1 MVITKRHIELFAPVA
16 AGIVASDA
24 RAIERV
30 EERKGLYA
38 GLDPQPAA
46 VARASERRALV
57 ATDMRR
63 DIAPEASW
71 TLVEDH
77 LRNGAYEWH
86 GPRGELIRLAKTT
99 PESRKLEAA
108 KSFQGIQ
115 EELVVPQP
123 PPTGPREEIL
133 IRLMGD
139 PLGDPSVDIVCVG
152 RKGVRS
158 SAVSL
163 AAMAKAQTDQFP
175 AKTPEKASVTLPG
188 TRRDAETG

>member
-1 MVITKRHIELFAPVA
+1 MVITKRHIDAFVPVA

-24 RAIERV
+24 KAIERV
-30 EERKGLYA
+30 EERKGIYA

-63 DIAPEASW
+63 DIAPEAGW
-71 TLVEDH
+71 TLIEDN
-77 LRNGAYEWH
+77 LANGAYEWQ
-86 GPRGELIRLAKTT
+86 GPRGEFIRLSKTT

-115 EELVVPQP
+115 EELIVP
-123 PPTGPREEIL
+123 PPPPAGPREEIL

-139 PLGDPSVDIVCVG
+139 PLKDPTVDIVCVG

-158 SAVSL
+158 AAVSL
-163 AAMAKAQTDQFP
+163 AAIAKAQTERFP
-175 AKTPEKASVTLPG
+175 GKAPVKTSVTLPG
-188 TRRDAETG
+188 TRRAAETG

>member
-1 MVITKRHIELFAPVA
+1 MVITKRQIEVFIPVA
-16 AGIVASDA
+16 AGITASDA

-30 EERKGLYA
+30 KERKGLYA

-46 VARASERRALV
+46 VAMASERRALV

-63 DIAPEASW
+63 DIAPEAGW
-71 TLVEDH
+71 TLIDDN
-77 LRNGAYEWH
+77 LPNGAYEWQ
-86 GPRGELIRLAKTT
+86 GPRGEFIRLSKTT

-115 EELVVPQP
+115 EELIVP
-123 PPTGPREEIL
+123 PPPPAGLREEIL

-139 PLGDPSVDIVCVG
+139 PLKDPTVDIVCVG

-158 SAVSL
+158 SAVSV
-163 AAMAKAQTDQFP
+163 AAIAKMQTERFPGKAP
-175 AKTPEKASVTLPG
+175 AKTTVTLPG
-188 TRRDAETG
+188 TRRIAETG